1 MNKGRVEA
9 FTDAIIAIIAT
20 IMILEFKMPQNSNF
34 MALLSEWSYL
44 LAYAISFFFIM
55 VAWFNHHYM
64 FTLLPRLTKKI
75 FWVNNIW
82 LFSMSIIPVSTAWV
96 GRFVSDRTP
105 EYFYFFIFAV
115 WTVTYVW
122 LSYTIMMEIKKIDEV
137 KADKIRQM
145 IIYQVLTSKWF
156 LLGVVLMLIVAY
168 FVPWVILIFTIIEL
182 IVYAINT
189 SVDADQLF

>member
-145 IIYQVLTSKWF
+145 IIYQVLTNKWF

>member
-122 LSYTIMMEIKKIDEV
+122 LSYTIMMEIQKIDEV